1 MSFCHIVNTGHYSW
15 PIQTIYLIERY
26 HRNDYRAAPP
36 LPTDW
41 SENVARKGPY
51 RAMLPIRK
59 LATVNEIT
67 MLRGCNLN
75 RAWLPPPRLAH
86 EWRRHFGHPQFVPR
100 FRRISKRVLTL
111 SQPSFRMTACRID
124 IAAPSLCQIHE
135 GIWSLVGRFV
145 TKRNF
150 LSQRQHS
157 STRIFISFWLTRD
170 WEFVFFFKISLDSI
184 LLGEFYLDI
193 LLFNAELK
201 FGFL

>member
-75 RAWLPPPRLAH
+75 RAWFPPPRLAH

-100 FRRISKRVLTL
+100 FRRISSAKRVLTL

-135 GIWSLVGRFV
+135 GIWSLCINNETKFSFATLTLEFLYRFD
-145 TKRNF
+145 
-150 LSQRQHS
+150 
-157 STRIFISFWLTRD
+157 WL
-170 WEFVFFFKISLDSI
+170 EIGNLFFFSK
-184 LLGEFYLDI
+184 YL
-193 LLFNAELK
+193 
-201 FGFL
+201 

>member
-36 LPTDW
+36 LPTFDW

-100 FRRISKRVLTL
+100 FRRISSAKRVLTL

-135 GIWSLVGRFV
+135 GIWSLCINNETKFSFATLTFEFLYRFD
-145 TKRNF
+145 
-150 LSQRQHS
+150 
-157 STRIFISFWLTRD
+157 WL
-170 WEFVFFFKISLDSI
+170 EIGNLFFFQNIFRFNFTWRI
-184 LLGEFYLDI
+184 L
-193 LLFNAELK
+193 
-201 FGFL
+201 FGYSFI